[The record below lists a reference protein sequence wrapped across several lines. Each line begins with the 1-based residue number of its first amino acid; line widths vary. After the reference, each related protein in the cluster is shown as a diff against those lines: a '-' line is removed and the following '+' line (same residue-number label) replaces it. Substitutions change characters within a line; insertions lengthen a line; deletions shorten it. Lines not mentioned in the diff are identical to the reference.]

1 MNGANILIITVAGL
15 SSRFSK
21 SLGYPCLKC
30 LYHENS
36 IEESLLY
43 RMLHLTEY
51 FDYYIVVGG
60 FMYDELEAAIEK
72 HFNDLRSR
80 ILLIRN
86 EHYADYGSG
95 YSLYLALER
104 IQGMDHGEV
113 VFAEGDLYVDA
124 ESFRRICE
132 SSANV
137 ITCSSEEILAS
148 KAVAYYFDCSHRIHY
163 IYDTAHGA
171 LEIKEPFLGIF
182 NSGQIWKFAD
192 IKHLQ
197 QTFRAIS
204 KQEWQG
210 TNLVFI
216 QKYFGELARESYETI
231 TFDQWVNC
239 NTVSDFKRIADRK
252 AVRNENIG

>member
-1 MNGANILIITVAGL
+1 MKGAKILIITVAGL
-15 SSRFSK
+15 SSRFSE

-30 LYHENS
+30 LYHENG

-43 RMLHLTEY
+43 RMLHLTEH

-60 FMYDELEAAIEK
+60 FMYDELESVLENYFK
-72 HFNDLRSR
+72 ELRSK

-95 YSLYLALER
+95 YSLYLALEK
-104 IQGMDHGEV
+104 IQRMDHGEV

-124 ESFRRICE
+124 ESFRRICD

-137 ITCSSEEILAS
+137 ITCSREEILAS

-171 LEIKEPFLGIF
+171 LEIREPFLGIF

-192 IKHLQ
+192 MEHLR
-197 QTFRAIS
+197 QTFGTIS
-204 KQEWQG
+204 EQDWHG

-216 QKYFGELARESYETI
+216 QKYFGELARESYEI
-231 TFDQWVNC
+231 VTFEQWINC
-239 NTVSDFKRIADRK
+239 NTVSDFRRIAGRK
-252 AVRNENIG
+252 AACNEDTG